1 MPQSD
6 LDPDGDGEADD
17 VKDMK
22 EVLDPTQ
29 DIIYNQSG
37 EATLSFYVFENLR
50 EPGYKEYPAEYSY
63 PAGTLPEAYQCY
75 KPLLARNEDTGE
87 VIPATHIVV
96 GAFLP
101 MPTVSFT
108 TPLARFISAAIRWM
122 ISMSNGIT
130 STATG

>member
-22 EVLDPTQ
+22 EVPDPTQ

-50 EPGYKEYPAEYSY
+50 EPGTRN
-63 PAGTLPEAYQCY
+63 TLPNIPIRQVRFRRLISATSLCWRET
-75 KPLLARNEDTGE
+75 R
-87 VIPATHIVV
+87 IPA
-96 GAFLP
+96 
-101 MPTVSFT
+101 
-108 TPLARFISAAIRWM
+108 R
-122 ISMSNGIT
+122 
-130 STATG
+130 